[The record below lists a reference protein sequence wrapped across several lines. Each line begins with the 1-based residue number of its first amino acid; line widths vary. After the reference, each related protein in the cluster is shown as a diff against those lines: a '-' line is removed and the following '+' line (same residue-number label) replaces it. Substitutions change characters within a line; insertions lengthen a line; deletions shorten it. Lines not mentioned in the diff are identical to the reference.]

1 MPIADTNQAAA
12 LTFDAA
18 VNRALARRLSDT
30 PYPHNGAHAASTAPL
45 RGDGDAECSNH
56 RHGRRGQSHP
66 QEKSGQWGERTPVGS
81 AQKRQHR
88 VSVPGP
94 GRR

>member
-30 PYPHNGAHAASTAPL
+30 PYPHNGAHAASPAPL
-45 RGDGDAECSNH
+45 RGDGAADAAA
-56 RHGRRGQSHP
+56 P
-66 QEKSGQWGERTPVGS
+66 ATP
-81 AQKRQHR
+81 AAE
-88 VSVPGP
+88 
-94 GRR
+94 

>member
-30 PYPHNGAHAASTAPL
+30 PYPHNGAHAASPAPL
-45 RGDGDAECSNH
+45 RGDGDGDADAAAPATPAAE
-56 RHGRRGQSHP
+56 
-66 QEKSGQWGERTPVGS
+66 
-81 AQKRQHR
+81 
-88 VSVPGP
+88 
-94 GRR
+94 